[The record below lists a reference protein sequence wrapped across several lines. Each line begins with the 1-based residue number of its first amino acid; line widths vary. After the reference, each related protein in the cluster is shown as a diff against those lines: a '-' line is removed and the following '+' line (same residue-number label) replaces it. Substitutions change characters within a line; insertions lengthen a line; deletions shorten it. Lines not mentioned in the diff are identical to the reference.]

1 MRALAVA
8 LLAAASC
15 LLVVAGATAGRSP
28 RLEKIA
34 LRPIDTQRASDAMV
48 KLSDLASGWKGG
60 AVKAN
65 NNSAPDCA
73 TQNFSP
79 YTITGQAESDY
90 HHGVALLISV
100 ANMFPSGAQSLGDFE
115 VGTRT
120 GTARCEGEAFR
131 KALGVSAKLVSAR
144 QTVAPKVGQRA
155 AAYEFVV
162 EHGKTTY
169 YADVIQFVRGRALG
183 AVISVNPGHPL
194 SGPGALARIMDGRLQ
209 LGTA

>member
-65 NNSAPDCA
+65 NSAPDCA

-90 HHGVALLISV
+90 HHGVALIISV
-100 ANMFPSGAQSLGDFE
+100 ANMFPSGTQSLGDFE

-169 YADVIQFVRGRALG
+169 YADRGCEPEQAVAVVG
-183 AVISVNPGHPL
+183 AHRVAGTECCYPRVPGRSV
-194 SGPGALARIMDGRLQ
+194 Q
-209 LGTA
+209 LGK